1 VLFVV
6 DTEHDSTAHRT
17 ADGLA
22 TKPVPRRVNLGVST
36 SSNPSGD
43 PSAVD
48 PEDFQTFVR
57 SRGPHLYRTACLLTG
72 GDTHLAEDLV
82 QETLGRMYR
91 KWGQRRRIEN
101 PSGYAQTTLVNLFIS
116 MQRKKSSTERPDA
129 ELADRGARQEDVDLR
144 LTLPAT
150 LGRLP
155 ELDRAVLVLRFW
167 EDCSVEDTALALKV
181 SPSVV
186 RSRSFRALARV
197 RDLLGADYI
206 EFSES

>member
-91 KWGQRRRIEN
+91 K
-101 PSGYAQTTLVNLFIS
+101 
-116 MQRKKSSTERPDA
+116 
-129 ELADRGARQEDVDLR
+129 
-144 LTLPAT
+144 
-150 LGRLP
+150 
-155 ELDRAVLVLRFW
+155 
-167 EDCSVEDTALALKV
+167 
-181 SPSVV
+181 
-186 RSRSFRALARV
+186 
-197 RDLLGADYI
+197 
-206 EFSES
+206 